1 MIRKSDPQTIAPY
14 LKDASNYAEGSAE
27 EVIIPESI
35 DELIIFLGGN
45 NRPITVAGAGTGVTA
60 SRIPQS
66 GVIVSLER
74 IDSIDEIEGGT
85 IDVGPAVT
93 LAQLN
98 KCLESSPYF
107 YPPNP
112 TETLASFGGM
122 LATNA
127 SGPRSY
133 KYGVT
138 RDFVL
143 EADVVLAD
151 GRATVLRRG
160 IPAEKPLR
168 LSDGSEI
175 SLPEVSYTSPA
186 YKNAAGYYVRPGM
199 DWLDLF
205 IGSEGTLGILTRIR
219 LKLLPRPAGFISGIL
234 FFDTEDS
241 CWSLVEMVR
250 RVPREQIDPCSL
262 EYFDRRSLN
271 RLRKKFN
278 NIPER
283 ANAALFFEND
293 VGRMEDYDSGL
304 EAWFEFLSREGVLFD
319 DSWFAQSASDLNR
332 FYEFRHEIPAMLNE
346 ENSRFGRVKM
356 GTDMAVPEEQ
366 FIAMMKLYRA
376 ELEAG
381 DLDYVVFGHLGDN
394 HLHINLLP
402 DSNQI
407 QQAEV
412 VCKRLVE
419 KILEWQGTVSAEHGV
434 GKLKK
439 KIFAEMVGSAA
450 LSELKAIKMA
460 LDPRMLLGCGN
471 IF

>member
-1 MIRKSDPQTIAPY
+1 
-14 LKDASNYAEGSAE
+14 
-27 EVIIPESI
+27 
-35 DELIIFLGGN
+35 
-45 NRPITVAGAGTGVTA
+45 
-60 SRIPQS
+60 
-66 GVIVSLER
+66 
-74 IDSIDEIEGGT
+74 
-85 IDVGPAVT
+85 
-93 LAQLN
+93 
-98 KCLESSPYF
+98 
-107 YPPNP
+107 
-112 TETLASFGGM
+112 M
-122 LATNA
+122 LFRSA

-143 EADVVLAD
+143 EADIVLAD
-151 GRATVLRRG
+151 GRAAVLRRG

-175 SLPEVSYTSPA
+175 SLPEVSYTSPS

-234 FFDTEDS
+234 FFDTENS
-241 CWSLVEMVR
+241 CWSLVEAVR
-250 RVPREQIDPCSL
+250 RVPRERIDPCSL

-304 EAWFEFLSREGVLFD
+304 EVWFEFLSREGVLFD

-381 DLDYVVFGHLGDN
+381 DLDYVVFGHSGEMREKVK
-394 HLHINLLP
+394 LL
-402 DSNQI
+402 I
-407 QQAEV
+407 GY
-412 VCKRLVE
+412 L
-419 KILEWQGTVSAEHGV
+419 
-434 GKLKK
+434 
-439 KIFAEMVGSAA
+439 
-450 LSELKAIKMA
+450 IKPM
-460 LDPRMLLGCGN
+460 
-471 IF
+471 

>member
-1 MIRKSDPQTIAPY
+1 
-14 LKDASNYAEGSAE
+14 
-27 EVIIPESI
+27 
-35 DELIIFLGGN
+35 
-45 NRPITVAGAGTGVTA
+45 
-60 SRIPQS
+60 
-66 GVIVSLER
+66 
-74 IDSIDEIEGGT
+74 
-85 IDVGPAVT
+85 
-93 LAQLN
+93 
-98 KCLESSPYF
+98 
-107 YPPNP
+107 
-112 TETLASFGGM
+112 
-122 LATNA
+122 
-127 SGPRSY
+127 
-133 KYGVT
+133 
-138 RDFVL
+138 
-143 EADVVLAD
+143 
-151 GRATVLRRG
+151 
-160 IPAEKPLR
+160 
-168 LSDGSEI
+168 
-175 SLPEVSYTSPA
+175 
-186 YKNAAGYYVRPGM
+186 
-199 DWLDLF
+199 
-205 IGSEGTLGILTRIR
+205 
-219 LKLLPRPAGFISGIL
+219 
-234 FFDTEDS
+234 
-241 CWSLVEMVR
+241 LVEAVR

-278 NIPER
+278 TIPER
-283 ANAALFFEND
+283 AHAALFFEND
-293 VGRMEDYDSGL
+293 VDRMEDYDSGL
-304 EAWFEFLSREGVLFD
+304 EAWFEFLSRAGVLFD

-407 QQAEV
+407 QQAEA
-412 VCKRLVE
+412 VCKRLVG

-439 KIFAEMVGSAA
+439 KIFAEMVGSVA